1 MPTVL
6 IIDDNPA
13 VATALEMLF
22 SLHDIDAVAARS
34 PESGLAR
41 LRQGGID
48 LVVQDM
54 NFHADTTSG
63 DEGIALFHAIR
74 GQEPDLPVILLTAWT
89 HLESAVDLADAH
101 ELMSYLR
108 LQHQV
113 AQVRDGRRPDNHLD
127 PESLSSLDRR
137 HLRDAFQIV
146 RQAQHGLSTRLPQVT

>member
-1 MPTVL
+1 KRGISAIVQL
-6 IIDDNPA
+6 A
-13 VATALEMLF
+13 RVHALRAGATALPTGARL
-22 SLHDIDAVAARS
+22 AAARAR
-34 PESGLAR
+34 GVLA
-41 LRQGGID
+41 
-48 LVVQDM
+48 V
-54 NFHADTTSG
+54 
-63 DEGIALFHAIR
+63 
-74 GQEPDLPVILLTAWT
+74 
-89 HLESAVDLADAH
+89 ESAVDLADAH